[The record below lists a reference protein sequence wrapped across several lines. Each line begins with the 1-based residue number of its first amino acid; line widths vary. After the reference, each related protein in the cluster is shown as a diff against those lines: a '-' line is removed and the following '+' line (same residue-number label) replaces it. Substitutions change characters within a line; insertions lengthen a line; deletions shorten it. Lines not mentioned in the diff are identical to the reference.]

1 MKKPLRLLLIGVVSL
16 LLLLGLVVA
25 LALTPGV
32 QTWAARKFAPATAEL
47 TVGIGRVNA
56 GLNRTRVENI
66 RVVQPGLV
74 LTIPSAEV
82 EVSVIDA
89 AGGKIGVKR
98 LVAKGWILDLTAPS
112 ATPIPVATGA
122 GESKL
127 SAPAKP
133 AAPAPAAAKPE
144 DAART
149 AFNGLFKLIRLPFDL
164 AVDGVDLSGEVI
176 LPEGRIPVSIT
187 GGGLAAGKTGK
198 FNLNADLTPR
208 DQSAV
213 SRFTSLGYLSVAM
226 DTPRTFHEITL
237 IYNLSGFGP
246 KFRAGASLSFALN
259 AARKAEGEEY
269 LVFLKSGEKELLT
282 VRANLPD
289 GAAPLAGAW
298 KLDAV
303 TADAEPFALGRAL
316 PDFIA
321 KGQGSFSSDRTFA
334 QIQTDGT
341 FDVGVEKLDALQP
354 AFASFGRL
362 AFTASFDV
370 TTRGDV
376 AKLNKLDVRLAGA
389 RPVFTVLARQS
400 VSFNLKT
407 REVTAADPATELV
420 KITLDGL
427 PLAWAAPFLGDLAL
441 SGDDIRGGYT
451 VSAREGGFAVRAS
464 APVTAANLSVS
475 QAGKPLVSGLDF
487 SLSTQ
492 ADYSPKGFSAEI
504 TDLTLRSAAA
514 PLFKL
519 TAKAAQPAG
528 ANQPLTAS
536 GTFESDLVVAA
547 AQPVA
552 AGAVALKRGL
562 ARGEFTA
569 SSAVTKTATFTL
581 QLADLVADN
590 AAMSP
595 LPSVALQARAD
606 IDDTGRITAQ
616 VPVVIT
622 QAGRRSDLTLGAVVT
637 QLKNETRIN
646 ARLTGDVL
654 NLPDLMLFSALT
666 PAAPA
671 PEVPAV
677 SEPAPPSRP
686 APASLPS
693 APGSVPV
700 APLWAG
706 VTGELQIAIK
716 KIVYSPQVQVTDIG
730 GLIKLTPSALTWENI
745 RAALVSGGNLK
756 ADGGLQFD
764 AKQPQPYALKAD
776 VALINFEPA
785 PILRAFSP
793 GKPSPVEGKFDFTT
807 QLSGRAIDPAKFGES
822 AVGDIH
828 LTSKGG
834 TIKALSM
841 RDAALVDGVSKAAA
855 LVGLFGQL
863 SGKAPNRDLEKVRAV
878 AEVTSQLAT
887 IPFDRLNIVAGRD
900 ENNNCAIKD
909 VSLGSPLIRL
919 SGTGQVT
926 YQPGVPF
933 LRQPLL
939 LNLKLSA
946 RDQLADSLRTLKLV
960 ERTADKD
967 GYFALNEEVKL
978 DGSLQAIG
986 TSQLSALLKRAL
998 TN

>member
-1 MKKPLRLLLIGVVSL
+1 ML
-16 LLLLGLVVA
+16 LLLALVVA

-32 QTWAARKFAPATAEL
+32 QTWIARKFAPATAEL
-47 TVGIGRVNA
+47 TIGIGRVNA

-66 RVVQPGLV
+66 RIVQPGLV

-89 AGGKIGVKR
+89 AGGKIEVKR
-98 LVAKGWILDLTAPS
+98 LVAKGWTLDLTAPS
-112 ATPIPVATGA
+112 ATPLPVEASV
-122 GESKL
+122 GESKPSSAAKPAS
-127 SAPAKP
+127 SAPATDKP
-133 AAPAPAAAKPE
+133 GE
-144 DAART
+144 AART
-149 AFNGLFKLIRLPFDL
+149 AFNGLFKLVQLPFDL
-164 AVDGVDLSGEVI
+164 VVDGVDLSGEVI
-176 LPEGRIPVSIT
+176 LPAGHGPVSIT
-187 GGGLAAGKTGK
+187 GGGIAAGKDGK
-198 FNLNADLTPR
+198 FTLIADFKSSDATALSVQGNLTAHMATARTFDRFGLAAAASTQGPR
-208 DQSAV
+208 FAKGAVVAV
-213 SRFTSLGYLSVAM
+213 SMTATTESRGEAYAVAL
-226 DTPRTFHEITL
+226 RSGEHEIATINITL
-237 IYNLSGFGP
+237 PPG
-246 KFRAGASLSFALN
+246 
-259 AARKAEGEEY
+259 
-269 LVFLKSGEKELLT
+269 T
-282 VRANLPD
+282 
-289 GAAPLAGAW
+289 APLAGSW
-298 KLDAV
+298 KLD
-303 TADAEPFALGRAL
+303 LGRPDVAPFFLGRSL
-316 PDFIA
+316 PEFTA
-321 KGQGSFSSDRTFA
+321 EGKGTFSADRTFS
-334 QIQTDGT
+334 QIQAVGSFEGGVDKLG
-341 FDVGVEKLDALQP
+341 DVQP
-354 AFASFGRL
+354 EFASLGRL
-362 AFTASFDV
+362 AVNAGFDV
-370 TTRGDV
+370 ATQGGRIR
-376 AKLNKLDVRLAGA
+376 LNKLEARVAGD
-389 RPVFTVLARQS
+389 RPVASLTSLQV
-400 VSFNLKT
+400 VDFNPAT
-407 REVTAADPATELV
+407 REITAADPASDLLRLS
-420 KITLDGL
+420 LDGL
-427 PLAWAAPFLGDLAL
+427 PLAWARPFLGDLAL
-441 SGDDIRGGYT
+441 TGDDVRGGFT
-451 VSAREGGFAVRAS
+451 VSARDGGFAVRPS
-464 APVTAANLSVS
+464 APITLTNLSVS

-492 ADYSPKGFSAEI
+492 ADYSPKGFAAEI
-504 TDLTLRSAAA
+504 TNLTIRSAAA

-528 ANQPLTAS
+528 ANQPLTVT

-590 AAMSP
+590 AVMSP

-606 IDDTGRITAQ
+606 VDASGRITAQ
-616 VPVVIT
+616 LPVVIT
-622 QAGRRSDLTLGAVVT
+622 QAGRRSDLMLGAVVT
-637 QLKNETRIN
+637 QLKNETQIN
-646 ARLTGDVL
+646 ARLTGDML
-654 NLPDLMLFSALT
+654 NLPDLLLFSALT
-666 PAAPA
+666 PPVPS
-671 PEVPAV
+671 PEVTATPGPA
-677 SEPAPPSRP
+677 PSRP
-686 APASLPS
+686 APASTPS
-693 APGSVPV
+693 APGSGPV

-706 VTGELQIAIK
+706 VTGELQIALK
-716 KIVYSPQVQVTDIG
+716 KIAYSPQVQVTDIG

-764 AKQPQPYALKAD
+764 AKQPLPYGLKAD
-776 VALINFEPA
+776 VALTNFEPA

-793 GKPSPVEGKFDFTT
+793 GKPSPIEGKFDFTT
-807 QLSGRAIDPAKFGES
+807 QLSGRAIDPANFGES

-834 TIKALSM
+834 TIKVLSM

-900 ENNNCAIKD
+900 ANNNYAIKD
-909 VSLGSPLIRL
+909 VSLGSPLLRL

-946 RDQLADSLRTLKLV
+946 RDQLADNLRTLKLV